1 MSRYPAPFSSDFKI
15 SPVLLEPTLT
25 ADNYRARMHDLLC
38 VEEIAQNAIIS
49 RSVASVSLRIII
61 VVVVVIVIINITWL
75 WWHYVKRLLGHH
87 T

>member
-1 MSRYPAPFSSDFKI
+1 MSRYPAPFGSDFRI

-38 VEEIAQNAIIS
+38 VEEIAQYAIIS
-49 RSVASVSLRIII
+49 RSGAQCSFSLQIIII
-61 VVVVVIVIINITWL
+61 VITAIVISL
-75 WWHYVKRLLGHH
+75 WWHNVKRLLGHV